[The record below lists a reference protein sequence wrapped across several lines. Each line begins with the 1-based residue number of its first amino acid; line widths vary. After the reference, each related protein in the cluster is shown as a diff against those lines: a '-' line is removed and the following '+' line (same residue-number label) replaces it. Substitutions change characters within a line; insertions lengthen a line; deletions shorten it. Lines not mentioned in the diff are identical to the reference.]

1 MVILPEHEFLFK
13 QSGAARWLKRNRDPR
28 PTALFPLTLEAGQ
41 TGPSDTSFKEK
52 WLTSLDPRALRAKEW
67 MADKLTGM
75 FPTDVLPSGYA
86 GATAVPGDFY
96 KLRNASGYGQD
107 PLPIPVMDNAGL
119 IKKNGLVPSIRPE
132 DGPWL
137 KELVRLFF
145 GHAVPTDLHIR
156 KKASSGFPFFTT
168 DNQYKKMAVLQAL
181 RHPDG
186 FLKAMTGGTSELK
199 EGLNKYH
206 ALLLYA
212 IQERQQPD
220 SITLKDGKWSS
231 KNRIAPTEQEARDG
245 SFDGESVADKTVR
258 DENGNVIE
266 GHFAMRR
273 RDVFGGNVVVNYF
286 LTGVIGCFREVYLNR
301 FAFTY
306 KTRGRQDKEDR
317 IQPFKYVVGCDV
329 KTMDKMI
336 PKWFLGEV
344 LNLLGDYLD
353 ERVIELMRRAYQS
366 PYVVPPP
373 WRDTPDSYNPVFGE
387 SPLNPSSFT
396 LHPGLPSGIAFNPDW
411 GKLWMT
417 FVYVILC
424 KDIGALM
431 SPADLEA
438 FLLGK
443 NPMIGLQDTS
453 DDAAF
458 LTNSETFARR
468 LKDPKSPYAVL
479 EAETPVIY
487 LGDVYCNV
495 ENKVRVFPNP
505 ITYAV
510 NMMCREDSAH
520 HTPIPTWGD
529 SVIARTA
536 IYSATPIF
544 RDMNAILEEACRTF
558 IGVNPMLLARM
569 AARQQHYKEAD
580 AIVRA
585 NPGAI
590 HYKVDPKDVSPEVL
604 DEIVATIPA
613 ADFFDHIKHLFLK
626 RTIIKDQHDI

>member
-1 MVILPEHEFLFK
+1 MQISREHEFLFK
-13 QSGAARWLKRNRDPR
+13 QTGAARWLKRDRSPK
-28 PTALFPLTLEAGQ
+28 PAALFPLTLDAQGVS
-41 TGPSDTSFKEK
+41 PKDSAFKEK
-52 WLTSLDPRALRAKEW
+52 WLTSLDPRALLAKERIGHR
-67 MADKLTGM
+67 LTEL
-75 FPTDVLPSGYA
+75 FPKDVLPSGYA
-86 GATAVPGDFY
+86 GESAVAGDFY
-96 KLRNASGYGQD
+96 KMRNVTGNGQD
-107 PLPIPVMDNAGL
+107 PLPIPVMDNAKL
-119 IKKNGLVPSIRPE
+119 IEKNGLVSAIRPE
-132 DGPWL
+132 DRPWL
-137 KELVRLFF
+137 VELVRLFF
-145 GHAVPTDLHIR
+145 GHVVPTDLHIR

-181 RHPDG
+181 RNPED
-186 FLKAMTGGTSELK
+186 FLRCMTGKTGELK
-199 EGLNKYH
+199 EGLNTYH
-206 ALLLYA
+206 ALLVYA

-220 SITLKDGKWSS
+220 SITHENGVWKSKD
-231 KNRIAPTEQEARDG
+231 RIAPTEQEARDG

-258 DENGNVIE
+258 DEAGNVIE

-286 LTGVIGCFREVYLNR
+286 LTGVLGCFREVYLNR

-317 IQPFKYVVGCDV
+317 IKAYKYVVGCDV

-336 PKWFLGEV
+336 PRWFLNEV
-344 LNLLGDYLD
+344 LDALSPYLD

-373 WRDTPDSYNPVFGE
+373 WRETPAGYNPVFGG
-387 SPLNPSSFT
+387 SPLDQNSFT

-417 FVYVILC
+417 FVYSILC
-424 KDIGALM
+424 RDVGALL
-431 SPADLEA
+431 SPSELEA
-438 FLLGK
+438 FLLGQ

-487 LGDVYCNV
+487 LGDVYCMV
-495 ENKVRVFPNP
+495 GGSVKVYPNP

-510 NMMCREDSAH
+510 NMFCREDSAH
-520 HTPIPTWGD
+520 HTPLPTWGD
-529 SVIARTA
+529 SVAARMS

-544 RDMNAILEEACRTF
+544 RDMNAIVEEECRRA
-558 IGVNPMLLARM
+558 IGVNPMLMARM
-569 AARQQHYKEAD
+569 AARQQHFQEVD
-580 AIVRA
+580 AIVRS

-604 DEIVATIPA
+604 DEIVATIPST
-613 ADFFDHIKHLFLK
+613 DFFDHIRHLFLK
-626 RTIIKDQHDI
+626 RTLIKDQNV